1 LTKVK
6 FRAARELKFSYH
18 LFCIE
23 QKIRRT
29 TILASAKS
37 ESFKQTSIDINFS
50 ERIWPDREEAKEVL
64 KIICQRIHLSNSVKT
79 IVTDFAEAKLK
90 ISF

>member
-1 LTKVK
+1 LSKKSGEPLSWRV
-6 FRAARELKFSYH
+6 LK
-18 LFCIE
+18 
-23 QKIRRT
+23 
-29 TILASAKS
+29 AKALN
-37 ESFKQTSIDINFS
+37 KTSIDINFS